1 MRDAVAVGYATPRLA
16 TAMRA
21 AAAARAHHRLHR
33 LVSHAARVRCALL
46 LAVLAALAL
55 AAGRGRLPAG
65 AWLGAGRRPAAPEAR
80 GRLAGARGRAGA
92 RRLCARR
99 AGGAGSANPYDVL
112 GLPRTAATSSEV
124 RAAFREMA
132 KLYHPDVPG
141 TGDSDRF
148 LAAREAADALATP
161 EGRAKWARQQP
172 RAHRQRRRERAEAQ
186 AGPGF
191 WAPRAAAEGRRGG
204 RRPGGGPS
212 RPHSWV
218 DAWEEEDWMDED
230 DLEDAEAWDV
240 EWGGGRRGEA
250 RWEGWAPWDDEDR
263 GRRGGQQRGGRER
276 RQGGGREDSLETQ
289 LKVAQEEAHR
299 RHLDRERL
307 WKEELGKARERA
319 KETQKLGWSDQL
331 SQLKADN
338 YQRRG
343 RERLRWALKTNQT
356 RDEREAWK
364 EAAAQRW
371 VERFR
376 LAEEESNRRREETA
390 RFYAEK
396 IRRAREEAR
405 RLREER
411 AALEEARLSKWEH
424 LEKQLQEKSQRMWSD
439 AFQEALRTNCDE
451 QDEER
456 HWAAFLEQAQQSQRS
471 LPKKWS
477 SRFFR
482 LMQDHMDNHVA
493 QTKFWERSFRKAMDF
508 SSSKASED
516 AAFWQGQIRKA
527 NAKDFKQRAEINQ
540 KQLQQFRSH
549 EKQAQQW
556 KEREI
561 QKWAKSLRK
570 AEDDALR
577 KERDVEREW
586 AQKLLEAE
594 EEALEVLMG
603 K

>member
-1 MRDAVAVGYATPRLA
+1 MPRRGLPRPCARRQRREPTTDSTDWSRTRPALGARCCSQSSLPSRSPPAAAGCPPAPGWARAGGLLPPRPAGGSRAPAGARALGGSAHGGQGGPAPRTRTTSWACRGRRPRRPRCARPSGRWRSCTTQTSRAPA
-16 TAMRA
+16 TATGSWPPGRLQTPWPPRRGGPSGPDSSLGRIGSA
-21 AAAARAHHRLHR
+21 AASGPRHRRALASGRRAPPRRAGAAG
-33 LVSHAARVRCALL
+33 
-46 LAVLAALAL
+46 AVLAA
-55 AAGRGRLPAG
+55 GPRGRTAG
-65 AWLGAGRRPAAPEAR
+65 STPGRR
-80 GRLAGARGRAGA
+80 
-92 RRLCARR
+92 
-99 AGGAGSANPYDVL
+99 
-112 GLPRTAATSSEV
+112 RTS
-124 RAAFREMA
+124 
-132 KLYHPDVPG
+132 
-141 TGDSDRF
+141 
-148 LAAREAADALATP
+148 
-161 EGRAKWARQQP
+161 
-172 RAHRQRRRERAEAQ
+172 
-186 AGPGF
+186 
-191 WAPRAAAEGRRGG
+191 
-204 RRPGGGPS
+204 
-212 RPHSWV
+212 
-218 DAWEEEDWMDED
+218 DWMDED

-289 LKVAQEEAHR
+289 LKVAQDEEAHR

-482 LMQDHMDNHVA
+482 LMQDDHMDNHVA

-549 EKQAQQW
+549 EKQFQGSDFQVSSA
-556 KEREI
+556 R
-561 QKWAKSLRK
+561 RG
-570 AEDDALR
+570 
-577 KERDVEREW
+577 VG
-586 AQKLLEAE
+586 
-594 EEALEVLMG
+594 LMG
-603 K
+603 IPSFI